1 MKKLE
6 LWQFSSLEKIFL
18 KELPGEQEVF
28 SASALLGE
36 EFHYQITYL
45 YTSVEKNFFEISVD
59 SPLREYI
66 TIHTV
71 GNVPAEL
78 PAYEHDYD
86 DDYITLAPG
95 LFPDVLYPLTENR
108 VEARFSRYH
117 SFWITVKIPED
128 LPAGEYEICFT
139 MKNDALGLCESKKMS
154 LTVIGAAL
162 PKQKMIYTQW
172 IFQDSIA
179 EYYHQELYSEPFWEM
194 TKRFVR
200 CGAENGINMVLIP
213 IFNAK
218 SLKGPQSVTV
228 QKAKNGYSFDFSNM
242 RRYIELLKEQGI
254 EYFELGHLYNMKTH
268 APNKVLCRNEQGENE
283 FLFDRGEASLA
294 DFEGFLAD
302 FLPALKQFLIEEEVL
317 ERAYFHIADEPT
329 LKDLDFYKHESDV
342 LKKYLGDVRIM
353 DALSDY
359 EFYETDCLQYPVVA
373 IDHLE
378 PYFGKKNVIGYNCCA
393 QHTAVSNRFMAMPSY
408 RNRIIGVQMYLYQL
422 IGFLHWGFN
431 YYFTENEPHLINPF
445 LITDGENTW
454 QAGDPFSVYP
464 GEDGPIE
471 SIRLKVFFEALT
483 DIRALQLLEQY
494 ASREEISDMIRK
506 LAGMQIN
513 FREYPRTREFLL
525 DLRETV
531 NRMIAERI

>member
-1 MKKLE
+1 
-6 LWQFSSLEKIFL
+6 
-18 KELPGEQEVF
+18 
-28 SASALLGE
+28 
-36 EFHYQITYL
+36 
-45 YTSVEKNFFEISVD
+45 
-59 SPLREYI
+59 
-66 TIHTV
+66 
-71 GNVPAEL
+71 
-78 PAYEHDYD
+78 
-86 DDYITLAPG
+86 
-95 LFPDVLYPLTENR
+95 
-108 VEARFSRYH
+108 
-117 SFWITVKIPED
+117 
-128 LPAGEYEICFT
+128 
-139 MKNDALGLCESKKMS
+139 
-154 LTVIGAAL
+154 
-162 PKQKMIYTQW
+162 
-172 IFQDSIA
+172 
-179 EYYHQELYSEPFWEM
+179 
-194 TKRFVR
+194 
-200 CGAENGINMVLIP
+200 
-213 IFNAK
+213 
-218 SLKGPQSVTV
+218 
-228 QKAKNGYSFDFSNM
+228 
-242 RRYIELLKEQGI
+242 
-254 EYFELGHLYNMKTH
+254 
-268 APNKVLCRNEQGENE
+268 
-283 FLFDRGEASLA
+283 
-294 DFEGFLAD
+294 
-302 FLPALKQFLIEEEVL
+302 
-317 ERAYFHIADEPT
+317 
-329 LKDLDFYKHESDV
+329 
-342 LKKYLGDVRIM
+342 M

-445 LITDGENTW
+445 LTTDGENTW

-483 DIRALQLLEQY
+483 DVRALQLLEQY